1 MPVRKP
7 NSYRNGRVNEEIA
20 RELTDILR
28 TVKDPRVSGAFISIL
43 RVETGN
49 DLKQSKIHYSVLGG
63 DEKEVKTG
71 LRSASG
77 YIRSELA
84 ARLNLR
90 ATPELIFV
98 HDNSIEHGAQISKIL
113 KSLDINSEESVADG
127 KEE

>member
-1 MPVRKP
+1 MPVRKS
-7 NSYRNGRVNEEIA
+7 NNFRNVRVNEEIA

-49 DLKQSKIHYSVLGG
+49 DLKQSKIHYSTLGG
-63 DEKEVKTG
+63 DEKEVKLG
-71 LRSASG
+71 LKSASG

-90 ATPELIFV
+90 ATPELLFV

-113 KSLDINSEESVADG
+113 KSLDLDGEEAKD
-127 KEE
+127 ENRE